1 MSAWTQTDR
10 RIGLWSAIAIV
21 LLSVLYI
28 TTGLIWLRFNMH
40 AAQAQGLVPSEPIL
54 AILETLIL
62 LFTPALVA
70 LFAAIHAY
78 AQPDKKTCSLAAFGF
93 AVILAGITGVVHF
106 VQLTSIRRTE
116 NKTIAE
122 VFALY
127 DPGGRLSPT
136 LAVDLVAWDFFL
148 GFGLLFAA
156 PIFRGDK
163 LHGAIRASMILS
175 GLLCLVGVSGPAS
188 GDLRLQ
194 YPAILGYAFVFPFV
208 CLLLAILFRSDKS
221 VGRVS

>member
-1 MSAWTQTDR
+1 LWFNTSAAAAR
-10 RIGLWSAIAIV
+10 GLE
-21 LLSVLYI
+21 
-28 TTGLIWLRFNMH
+28 
-40 AAQAQGLVPSEPIL
+40 PSEPFL

-62 LFTPALVA
+62 LFSPALVA
-70 LFAAIHAY
+70 LFAAIQAY
-78 AQPDKKTCSLAAFGF
+78 AAPDKKTCGLAAFGF

-127 DPGGRLSPT
+127 DPSGRLAPALS
-136 LAVDLVAWDFFL
+136 VDLVAWDFFL

-156 PIFRGDK
+156 PVFKGSRLLK
-163 LHGAIRASMILS
+163 AIRISMTVS
-175 GLLCLVGVSGPAS
+175 GLLCLLGVSGPAS

-194 YPAILGYAFVFPFV
+194 FPAILGYAFVFPFV
-208 CLLLAILFRSDKS
+208 CLLLAILFRSDTS
-221 VGRVS
+221 AGRPS